1 MTRKNLRN
9 LAIFVLAA
17 TLFTPMARSGKKKA
31 NSEAAEGSEAAVIR
45 NLDIFNSLYKELNT
59 FYVDTLNAKKHIET
73 AINSMLDEIDPYTE
87 YINDDNQDDFLVIST
102 GEYGGIGSYIME
114 RKTGG
119 VFISGPYAD
128 SPAARAGLKCGD
140 QIIMIDGDSVASL
153 KSAEVSKRLKGQ
165 ANTQIKVTIKRPY
178 TPTASRRSPSPA
190 RKSNS
195 TPSPT
200 TA

>member
-1 MTRKNLRN
+1 MNCTKNW
-9 LAIFVLAA
+9 IFILCITVTVIFAPTAFSEQKGVADAA
-17 TLFTPMARSGKKKA
+17 STL
-31 NSEAAEGSEAAVIR
+31 NEAAVIR

-119 VFISGPYAD
+119 VFI
-128 SPAARAGLKCGD
+128 
-140 QIIMIDGDSVASL
+140 
-153 KSAEVSKRLKGQ
+153 
-165 ANTQIKVTIKRPY
+165 
-178 TPTASRRSPSPA
+178 
-190 RKSNS
+190 
-195 TPSPT
+195 
-200 TA
+200 